1 VRGLLISAVE
11 RPGENIV
18 DEGKWM
24 LTTSDLSDAK
34 MSFIHRVSAWVGKL
48 SDAFPTYG
56 LCRSE
61 PLSRVIQGLYIH

>member
-1 VRGLLISAVE
+1 MKGN
-11 RPGENIV
+11 G
-18 DEGKWM
+18 M
-24 LTTSDLSDAK
+24 LTTGDLSDAK
-34 MSFIHRVSAWVGKL
+34 RSFIHRVLAWVGKL